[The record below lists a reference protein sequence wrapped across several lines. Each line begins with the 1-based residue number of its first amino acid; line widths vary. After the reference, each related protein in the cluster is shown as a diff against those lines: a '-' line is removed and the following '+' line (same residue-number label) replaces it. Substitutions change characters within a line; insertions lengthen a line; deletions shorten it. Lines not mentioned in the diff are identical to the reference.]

1 MSRRSRR
8 KHTKPLPSHSARNR
22 QAERNPDAH
31 AQVERPADDSP
42 AGFRERLRARL
53 RDPLPI
59 LTFLL
64 AGLIVPAGWV
74 PQYFVDP
81 RTLPPGWKEAVAV
94 FAFAVVFSATAT
106 LAFLGYLL
114 VIQRAARSAQVIGRF
129 KVASDEL
136 MTMVASYAGVGAI
149 LGTLLGL
156 RLAAPLQVALPLNP
170 NPAPPP
176 TFMEYVSLLGNVI
189 TIVTLVMISACWGL
203 VIHIIVQAW
212 KDDRASHSSRTT
224 RIRWLAT
231 SPAVRLIALVL
242 LVWVMVGLPA
252 GSAASTMLLQPPAA
266 SPTPTPRPSTPASS
280 TPTPEVSSTPT
291 RR

>member
-1 MSRRSRR
+1 M
-8 KHTKPLPSHSARNR
+8 
-22 QAERNPDAH
+22 
-31 AQVERPADDSP
+31 
-42 AGFRERLRARL
+42 
-53 RDPLPI
+53 PI
-59 LTFLL
+59 LTLLL
-64 AGLIVPAGWV
+64 AGLIVPAGSV

-81 RTLPPGWKEAVAV
+81 RTLPPGWKEAVAI

-114 VIQRAARSAQVIGRF
+114 VLQRAARSAQIIGRF

-170 NPAPPP
+170 TPPP
-176 TFMEYVSLLGNVI
+176 TFMEYISLLGNMI
-189 TIVTLVMISACWGL
+189 TIVTLVMISSCWGL

-212 KDDRASHSSRTT
+212 KDDGASHPSRTIQ
-224 RIRWLAT
+224 IRWLAT

-242 LVWVMVGLPA
+242 LVWVGVGIPA
-252 GSAASTMLLQPPAA
+252 GSAASTMMLQPPAA
-266 SPTPTPRPSTPASS
+266 SPTPTPRPPAPASS
-280 TPTPEVSSTPT
+280 TPTPTPDVSSTPT